1 MRAGV
6 PTSLWGLAVGGEAD
20 PGLGLE
26 VGEVVFVALLFLG
39 GVGGFVGAGFVALA
53 AEEEE
58 AGFGGFVGGDEGGE
72 LALAGGFVLLLGLGV
87 VDDEGFVVGVAA
99 DAEPAAGG
107 GVEVFGFEPGAGVA
121 GDVAGDEDAAIDVFM
136 DLAFPFLAFAGP
148 GAFGVGEGDV
158 HAGVPGNDE

>member
-1 MRAGV
+1 M
-6 PTSLWGLAVGGEAD
+6 GGEAD

-26 VGEVVFVALLFLG
+26 VGEVVFVVALFGG

-53 AEEEE
+53 LEEEE

-87 VDDEGFVVGVAA
+87 VDDEGFVVGVGA

-121 GDVAGDEDAAIDVFM
+121 GDVASDKNAALDVFV

-158 HAGVPGNDE
+158 GGGIAGEGE